1 MYLKQYIFI
10 AYLNLQTVF
19 DLNRLTRIMDFSAA
33 LPTFVV
39 TLREGFEAALV
50 VGIVMA
56 CLKKAEQT
64 KLYSWVYL
72 GIFSGIFASVA
83 VGFLL
88 AGVVSGVDAVGGIY
102 APVVKELLEGIF
114 GLVAIAMLSWML
126 LWMTRQAKSLKGE
139 VEGAISSALNNDNAG
154 KAVFILIFIAVVR
167 EGFETVLFI
176 LAKFQQD
183 WTLPAVGA
191 VAGLVLASL
200 MGIALFSLGVKIN
213 IRLFFQVMGVF
224 LLLIVGGLVM
234 GALKHFDATLI
245 ILNRLTLSQL
255 CLFHNGSCILGVKI
269 WDGANILPDQQFPGI
284 VLKALFGYRQTLYL
298 GQIVGYFSFLSLV
311 GIAYFQSLGIKLSME
326 KKQL

>member
-1 MYLKQYIFI
+1 
-10 AYLNLQTVF
+10 
-19 DLNRLTRIMDFSAA
+19 MDFTAA
-33 LPTFVV
+33 LPTFIV

-64 KLYSWVYL
+64 QLYRWVYL
-72 GIFSGIFASVA
+72 GILGGIIASVA

-88 AGVVSGVDAVGGIY
+88 NGVVSGVETAGGVY
-102 APVVKELLEGIF
+102 APVVKQFLEGIF

-126 LWMTRQAKSLKGE
+126 LWMTKQAKSLKGE

-154 KAVFILIFIAVVR
+154 KAVFVLIFIAVVR

-191 VAGLVLASL
+191 VAGLTIAAI
-200 MGIALFSLGVKIN
+200 MGVALFSLGVRIN
-213 IRLFFQVMGVF
+213 IRLFFQVMGIF

-234 GALKHFDATLI
+234 GALKHFDAALA
-245 ILNRLTLSQL
+245 LMSQL
-255 CLFHNGSCILGVKI
+255 SSNNWCWSSESCILGTQV
-269 WDGANILPDQQFPGI
+269 WDGSNILPDKQFPGI

-298 GQIVGYFSFLSLV
+298 GQIIAYVSFLIAV
-311 GIAYFQSLGIKLSME
+311 GTAYFQSLGLKLSIN
-326 KKQL
+326 KQRSASSES

>member
-1 MYLKQYIFI
+1 M
-10 AYLNLQTVF
+10 
-19 DLNRLTRIMDFSAA
+19 DLSAA
-33 LPTFVV
+33 LPTFIV

-56 CLKKAEQT
+56 CLKKAKQT
-64 KLYSWVYL
+64 QLYRWVYL
-72 GIFSGIFASVA
+72 GIVGGIIASSA

-88 AGVVSGVDAVGGIY
+88 NGVVTGVETAGGVY
-102 APVVKELLEGIF
+102 APVLKQLLEGIF
-114 GLVAIAMLSWML
+114 GVVAIAILSWML
-126 LWMTRQAKSLKGE
+126 LWMTKQAKSLKGE
-139 VEGAISSALNNDNAG
+139 VEGAIDSALGNENAG

-191 VAGLVLASL
+191 VAGLSLAAI
-200 MGIALFSLGVKIN
+200 MGIALFSLGVRIN

-234 GALKHFDATLI
+234 GALKHFDAALG
-245 ILNRLTLSQL
+245 LLSQL
-255 CLFHNGSCILGVKI
+255 STNNWCWSNDSCILGTQV
-269 WDGANILPDQQFPGI
+269 WDGSNVLPDKQFPGI

-298 GQIVGYFSFLSLV
+298 GQVVAYISFLIAV
-311 GIAYFQSLGIKLSME
+311 GVAYFQSLGLELPINS
-326 KKQL
+326 KQAVSNKQ

>member
-1 MYLKQYIFI
+1 
-10 AYLNLQTVF
+10 
-19 DLNRLTRIMDFSAA
+19 MDFTAA
-33 LPTFVV
+33 LPTFIV

-64 KLYSWVYL
+64 QLYRWVYL
-72 GIFSGIFASVA
+72 GILGGIIASVA

-88 AGVVSGVDAVGGIY
+88 NGVVSGVETAGGVY
-102 APVVKELLEGIF
+102 APVVKQFLEGIF

-126 LWMTRQAKSLKGE
+126 LWMTKQAKSLKGE
-139 VEGAISSALNNDNAG
+139 VEGAISSALNDENAG
-154 KAVFILIFIAVVR
+154 KAVFVLIFIAVVR

-191 VAGLVLASL
+191 VAGLTLAAI
-200 MGIALFSLGVKIN
+200 MGVALFSLGVRIN
-213 IRLFFQVMGVF
+213 IRLFFQVMGIF

-234 GALKHFDATLI
+234 GALKHFDAALG
-245 ILNRLTLSQL
+245 LMSQL
-255 CLFHNGSCILGVKI
+255 TSNNWCWSSDSCILGTQI
-269 WDGANILPDQQFPGI
+269 WDGSNILPDKQFPGI

-298 GQIVGYFSFLSLV
+298 GQIIAYVSFLIAV
-311 GIAYFQSLGIKLSME
+311 GTAYFQSLGLKLSVN
-326 KKQL
+326 KQRSASPES

>member
-1 MYLKQYIFI
+1 
-10 AYLNLQTVF
+10 
-19 DLNRLTRIMDFSAA
+19 MDITAA
-33 LPTFVV
+33 LPTFFV

-64 KLYSWVYL
+64 QLYRWVYL
-72 GIFSGIFASVA
+72 GIVAGIVASVA

-88 AGVVSGVDAVGGIY
+88 SGVVAGVETAGGIY
-102 APVVKELLEGIF
+102 APVVKQLLEGIF
-114 GLVAIAMLSWML
+114 GLVAIAMLTWML
-126 LWMTRQAKSLKGE
+126 IWMTKQAKSLKGE
-139 VEGAISSALNNDNAG
+139 IEGSITSALGNENSG
-154 KAVFILIFIAVVR
+154 KAVFLLIFIAVVR

-191 VAGLVLASL
+191 VAGLTVAAI
-200 MGIALFSLGVKIN
+200 MGVALFALGVRIN

-234 GALKHFDATLI
+234 GALKHFDAAISLMSELS
-245 ILNRLTLSQL
+245 LNQW
-255 CLFHNGSCILGVKI
+255 CLPGDSCILGDRV
-269 WDGANILPDQQFPGI
+269 WDGSVFLPDTEFPGI

-298 GQIVGYFSFLSLV
+298 VQVIAYFAFLFTVGM
-311 GIAYFQSLGIKLSME
+311 AYFQSLGFKLPIT
-326 KKQL
+326 KQSTTS

>member
-1 MYLKQYIFI
+1 
-10 AYLNLQTVF
+10 
-19 DLNRLTRIMDFSAA
+19 MDFSAA

-64 KLYSWVYL
+64 ELYRWVYL
-72 GIFSGIFASVA
+72 GIVGGVVASIA

-88 AGVVSGVDAVGGIY
+88 AGVISGVEATGGVY
-102 APVVKELLEGIF
+102 APVIKELLEGIF

-126 LWMTRQAKSLKGE
+126 LWMTKQAKSLKGE

-154 KAVFILIFIAVVR
+154 KAVFVLIFIAVVR

-183 WTLPAVGA
+183 WTLPAIGA
-191 VAGLVLASL
+191 VAGLVLASV
-200 MGIALFSLGVKIN
+200 MGIALFSLGVRIN
-213 IRLFFQVMGVF
+213 IRLFFQVMGIF

-234 GALKHFDATLI
+234 GALKHFDAALVM
-245 ILNRLTLSQL
+245 LNQLTLSQL
-255 CLFHNGSCILGVKI
+255 CLFNNDSCILGSQV
-269 WDGANILPDQQFPGI
+269 WDGSTFLPDKQFPGI

-298 GQIVGYFSFLSLV
+298 GQVVAYFSFLILV
-311 GIAYFQSLGIKLSME
+311 GTAYFQSLGIKLSINN
-326 KKQL
+326 KQPETNN

>member
-1 MYLKQYIFI
+1 
-10 AYLNLQTVF
+10 
-19 DLNRLTRIMDFSAA
+19 MDITAA
-33 LPTFVV
+33 LPTFFV

-64 KLYSWVYL
+64 QLYRWVYL
-72 GIFSGIFASVA
+72 GIVAGIVASVA

-88 AGVVSGVDAVGGIY
+88 SGVVAGVETAGGIY
-102 APVVKELLEGIF
+102 APVVKQLLEGIF
-114 GLVAIAMLSWML
+114 GLVAIAMLTWML
-126 LWMTRQAKSLKGE
+126 IWMTKQAKSLKGE
-139 VEGAISSALNNDNAG
+139 IEGSITSALGNENSG
-154 KAVFILIFIAVVR
+154 KAVFLLIFIAVVR

-191 VAGLVLASL
+191 VTGLTVAAI
-200 MGIALFSLGVKIN
+200 MGVALFALGVRIN

-234 GALKHFDATLI
+234 GALKHFDAAISLMSELS
-245 ILNRLTLSQL
+245 LNQW
-255 CLFHNGSCILGVKI
+255 CLPGDSCILGDRV
-269 WDGANILPDQQFPGI
+269 WDGSSFLPDTEFPGI

-298 GQIVGYFSFLSLV
+298 VQIIAYFAFLFTVGM
-311 GIAYFQSLGIKLSME
+311 AYFQSLGFKLPIT
-326 KKQL
+326 KQSTTS